1 MCLCAFYYIEQRS
14 FRFGHS
20 LREHRNLICLKSRH
34 FLRNSEIMGK
44 FFFLFKKCELKF
56 LKLNG
61 FVLPLF
67 YLYSALRFN
76 FMVKFIFK
84 YVGKSV
90 KKIVPKKIVRYMRD
104 VVMIAD
110 DEGNIAKY
118 VLAKDTTPQK
128 RTTRKLTTRKPI
140 PRPNLTKTKK
150 PISMADEAAKKNET
164 MRGKSPIY
172 DTSPPRKNPSISQT
186 AISVEGGQGK
196 DVELIM

>member
-1 MCLCAFYYIEQRS
+1 
-14 FRFGHS
+14 
-20 LREHRNLICLKSRH
+20 
-34 FLRNSEIMGK
+34 
-44 FFFLFKKCELKF
+44 
-56 LKLNG
+56 
-61 FVLPLF
+61 
-67 YLYSALRFN
+67 
-76 FMVKFIFK
+76 MVKFIFK

-150 PISMADEAAKKNET
+150 PISMADEAAKKMKPCVVNLQSMTPARLE
-164 MRGKSPIY
+164 KI
-172 DTSPPRKNPSISQT
+172 Q
-186 AISVEGGQGK
+186 ASVKRQYRLKVVKEK
-196 DVELIM
+196 MLSLSCKEF